1 MELQSLASEIKLDK
15 KKKQKNRNIKKQEG
29 IG

>member
-15 KKKQKNRNIKKQEG
+15 KKKKKRKIKKQEG

>member
-15 KKKQKNRNIKKQEG
+15 KKTKKNRNIKKQEG